1 MTNILI
7 TGMSGSGKSS
17 ALAELARRGHRT
29 VDTDSGEWCEWVTA
43 TGQDGPPEQDWI
55 WREDRMAALLKSQQD
70 GPLFVAGCKSNQ
82 GKFYDRFQAV
92 VLLTAP
98 VEVLRGRVMAR
109 ENNPYGKSAEDWAQ
123 ILDYVATVEPLLRQS
138 ASHVIRT
145 DRPLGEVVDQLEAAA
160 GFGGP

>member
-7 TGMSGSGKSS
+7 TGMSGTGKSS

-29 VDTDSGEWCEWVTA
+29 VDTDSDEWCEWVTT
-43 TGQDGPPEQDWI
+43 TGQGGQPEQDWI
-55 WREDRMAALLKSQQD
+55 WREDRLAALLKECQD

-82 GKFYDRFQAV
+82 GEFYDRFQAV

-109 ENNPYGKSAEDWAQ
+109 TNNPYGKSAEDWAQ
-123 ILDYVATVEPLLRQS
+123 ILEYVATVEPLLRQS
-138 ASHVIRT
+138 ASHVIQT
-145 DRPLGEVVDQLEAAA
+145 DRPLGEVADQLEAAA
-160 GFGGP
+160 GFSGP